1 MLLGRH
7 LTHLIQLLP
16 FRRCETFL
24 AANHSHFMYV
34 NNSRELRS
42 ESVLIQQNVLYMLM

>member
-24 AANHSHFMYV
+24 AANYPHFMYA
-34 NNSRELRS
+34 NNSRDFRS
-42 ESVLIQQNVLYMLM
+42 ESVLIKQNVLYMLM

>member
-1 MLLGRH
+1 MLLRRH

-16 FRRCETFL
+16 LRSCKTFL
-24 AANHSHFMYV
+24 AANYPHFMYV
-34 NNSRELRS
+34 NSSRELKS